1 MIGIYTVTVD
11 NHDAI
16 EVDTRWGKRK
26 IGHFYI
32 LANSFEEAIN
42 KFAKR
47 YPELYSK
54 IERLGKVDHY
64 NGIEPIQ

>member
-1 MIGIYTVTVD
+1 MIGIYTVTLP

-16 EVDTRWGKRK
+16 EIDTRWGKRK
-26 IGHFYI
+26 IAHFYI
-32 LANSFEEAIN
+32 LAESFYDAIG
-42 KFAKR
+42 KFQAK
-47 YPELYSK
+47 YPNLYDK